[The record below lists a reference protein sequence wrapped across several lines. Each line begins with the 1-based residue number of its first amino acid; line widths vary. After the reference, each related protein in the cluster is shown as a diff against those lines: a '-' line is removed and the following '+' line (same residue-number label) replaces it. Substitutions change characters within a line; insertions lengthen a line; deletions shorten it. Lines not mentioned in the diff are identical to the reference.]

1 MFLKTT
7 KTSIV
12 TQKLKNKSR
21 YIEIQLY
28 IYIYTS

>member
-7 KTSIV
+7 KTSII
-12 TQKLKNKSR
+12 TQRLKNKFR
-21 YIEIQLY
+21 YIKTQLY